1 MNLTW
6 NDIDL
11 LTESIYLETKDK
23 DYDVIVGVSRGGL
36 VPSTILS
43 HKLGLPL
50 QTVNWQTRDGDNR
63 EVGSLFKLAVKY
75 QNMLIVDDICDSG
88 VTIRDMTELCKDR
101 ADFAVLVNK
110 QPDSGLVSYQGTE
123 YQGNEWVV
131 FPWETINEKV

>member
-88 VTIRDMTELCKDR
+88 VTIRDMKELCKDR
-101 ADFAVLVNK
+101 AEFAVLVDK
-110 QPDSGLVSYQGTE
+110 QSASNLTHYRGTE
-123 YQGNEWVV
+123 YIGDEWVV
-131 FPWETINEKV
+131 FPWEV